1 MFNVAAYTNVG
12 TVKSANQDSCC
23 LEVARTPYG
32 DTAIISVCDGVGG
45 LASGEVASS
54 SVVRWLVTWFEQR
67 YSKLLDA
74 FHGNIDALLDHVQAD
89 WDAGIKTLND
99 TLRLHGR
106 RTNQRMGS
114 TCTVALFYNGAYIV
128 GHVGDTRLYD
138 IENGVLAQITQDQTW
153 VAREVLRGTITPEEA
168 RSHPRRNVILQSV
181 GTQEEIQP
189 VFTRGSYHT
198 GKTYMVCCD
207 GFRNELFD
215 AEIVEAF
222 NNVVNEDE
230 AAQFAAMESLANLV
244 MQRGERDNIT
254 AVTLSCCEG
263 DDYGESVIEYTA
275 GLATLV
281 APEEDASPTGF
292 LGGAEESAA
301 APEPETAPEDSY
313 DDEILVIAPDA
324 PLSMESTIGDR
335 YRVVSQPTEAD
346 PASAWIALDNETSV
360 LTSLHETVLSG
371 GQDEQ
376 RKLAEHVVRDVNLRR
391 QINNQCVDRPV
402 ALAANSQTIVELI
415 PHVNTNS
422 LLAMVEET
430 QGGMSVQDV
439 ITWGTQLSRL
449 LSSLHSMRP
458 AIMCCDLRPQNLMVG
473 EDGIVRV
480 ADLDRIRFYRAG
492 TGVNSEPET
501 VRGYSAPEA
510 FMNGTAIDPRADVYQ
525 LGATLFHLATGESPT
540 TYANRLKLPV
550 ASRVNPN
557 DPKELS
563 EVIAKATRLDPDD
576 RYQTAE
582 DLTIA
587 LEAVELAQDEG
598 SGE

>member
-54 SVVRWLVTWFEQR
+54 SVVRWLVMWFERR
-67 YSKLLDA
+67 YSVLLDA
-74 FHGNIDALLDHVQAD
+74 FHDNVDALLDHVQAD
-89 WDAGIKTLND
+89 WDFGIKTLND

-114 TCTVALFYNGAYIV
+114 TCTVALFYNGSYIV

-138 IENGVLAQITQDQTW
+138 FENGVLMQVTQDQTW

-189 VFTRGSYHT
+189 VFTRGEYHT
-198 GKTYMVCCD
+198 GETYLVCCD

-215 AEIVEAF
+215 DELIDAF
-222 NNVVNEDE
+222 GNVVNEGE
-230 AAQFAAMESLANLV
+230 AAQYAAMESLANLV

-254 AVTLSCCEG
+254 AVTLSCSEG
-263 DDYGESVIEYTA
+263 DDYGESVIEFTA
-275 GLATLV
+275 GVATLV
-281 APEEDASPTGF
+281 EPEEDALPTGF
-292 LGGAEESAA
+292 LGRPEESAA
-301 APEPETAPEDSY
+301 APEPEAEPEDTY
-313 DDEILVIAPDA
+313 DDEILVITPDA
-324 PLSMESTIGDR
+324 PLSMESLIGDR
-335 YRVVSQPTEAD
+335 YRVVSQPAEDD
-346 PASAWIALDNETSV
+346 PAGAWIALDNETNA
-360 LTSLHETVLSG
+360 LTSLHETVLNG
-371 GQDEQ
+371 GANEY
-376 RKLAEHVVRDVNLRR
+376 KELAEHVVRDVNLRR
-391 QINNQCVDRPV
+391 QINNVCVDRPV
-402 ALAANSQTIVELI
+402 ALAANNQTIVELI
-415 PHVNTNS
+415 PHVNTNN
-422 LLAMVEET
+422 LLEMVEET
-430 QGGMSVQDV
+430 QGGMNVRDV
-439 ITWGTQLSRL
+439 VAWGTQLSSL
-449 LSSLHSMRP
+449 LSSMHSMRP
-458 AIMCCDLRPQNLMVG
+458 AITCCDLRPQNLLVG

-480 ADLDRIRFYRAG
+480 SDLDRIRFYRAG
-492 TGVNSEPET
+492 TGVNKDPET
-501 VRGYSAPEA
+501 VRGYTAPET
-510 FMNGTAIDPRADVYQ
+510 FMNGTDIDPRADIYQ

-540 TYANRLKLPV
+540 AYANRLKLPP

-557 DPKELS
+557 VPKELS

-582 DLTIA
+582 DLKIA